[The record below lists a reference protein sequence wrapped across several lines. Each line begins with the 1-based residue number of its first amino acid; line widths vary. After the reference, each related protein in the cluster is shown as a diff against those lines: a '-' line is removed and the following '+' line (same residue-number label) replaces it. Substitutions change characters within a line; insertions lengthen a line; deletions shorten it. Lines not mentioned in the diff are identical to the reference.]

1 MKRDQGSLTSSPSRG
16 RRAAAAPLGPASSLF
31 DMGLDWLCIVLVL
44 GSVRLVEMSS
54 QVSHT
59 VTPDATLTAIASVG
73 EMVT

>member
-1 MKRDQGSLTSSPSRG
+1 MIKGHSPRRPRGG

>member
-1 MKRDQGSLTSSPSRG
+1 MIKGHSPRRPRVG